1 MTSSRIVYPSSST
14 RALCAAIAA
23 SSSTG
28 IPPVVGGVTIPSR
41 PVAIYALGDL
51 EPTIAESAYVHPQAT
66 VIGDVTLGDGTTVWP
81 QAVLRGDYGRI
92 VVGARTSIQ
101 DGAVIHCTERHHTV
115 IGDDCVIGHL
125 AHLEGCTV
133 EDGALVGTGAVV
145 LHRVVVRSGAL
156 VGAAALVPNG
166 TEIPAGAI
174 AVGVPAK
181 VREGAADRDDILR
194 NAAGYVLNG
203 ERYVKELRRLDDR

>member
-1 MTSSRIVYPSSST
+1 
-14 RALCAAIAA
+14 
-23 SSSTG
+23 
-28 IPPVVGGVTIPSR
+28 
-41 PVAIYALGDL
+41 VAIYALGDL
-51 EPTIAESAYVHPQAT
+51 EPTIAASAYVHPQAT
-66 VIGDVTLGDGTTVWP
+66 VIGNVTIGEDSSVWP
-81 QAVLRGDYGRI
+81 HAVLRGDYGGI
-92 VVGARTSIQ
+92 VIGARTSIQ

-133 EDGALVGTGAVV
+133 EDGALVGTGSVV
-145 LHRVVVRSGAL
+145 LHRVIVRRGAL

-166 TEIPAGAI
+166 MEVPAGAI

-181 VREGAADRDDILR
+181 VREGAADSADILR

-203 ERYVKELRRLDDR
+203 QRYPKELRRLDDP